1 MRAPDSANKA
11 ENESSHSFGV
21 NFGVSVTC
29 VCVASTWSSRL
40 QHLHS
45 AKHTLTIRVSVI
57 VWTIFSHIRIN
68 KLLDIYNQ
76 RFVVINVSSHILLC
90 EPYMSLVACCFVSH
104 LSFDLIADVSHFIHS
119 FYATFVV
126 CIITFSRCYDDES
139 YCCLLNGAFFRTI
152 KSMNC
157 ETFCTN
163 PLRPHKLYKMHS
175 TNKSYS
181 MLNMCQLIA
190 IYLISIYRNWPCKL
204 TDWQSLKINR
214 MKVDRSLRKQSW

>member
-11 ENESSHSFGV
+11 GNESSHSFGV

-29 VCVASTWSSRL
+29 VCVASAWSSRL

-104 LSFDLIADVSHFIHS
+104 LSYDLIADVSHFIHS

-126 CIITFSRCYDDES
+126 CIITFSRWAMTMSHIAVC
-139 YCCLLNGAFFRTI
+139 
-152 KSMNC
+152 
-157 ETFCTN
+157 
-163 PLRPHKLYKMHS
+163 
-175 TNKSYS
+175 S
-181 MLNMCQLIA
+181 MLLFSEPLNQWIVRHFA
-190 IYLISIYRNWPCKL
+190 QTHFDRISCIKCIRQ
-204 TDWQSLKINR
+204 TNR
-214 MKVDRSLRKQSW
+214 TRCWICAN